1 MITAERDKS
10 GARTLEIETRGVLIT
25 VWRTVQA
32 GGFGP
37 RWIADA
43 VDLRTGRD
51 IGRYSHHATR
61 ERAMRSANRLLS
73 MARRGSVGGA
83 L

>member
-1 MITAERDKS
+1 MITAERDRS
-10 GARTLEIETRGVLIT
+10 GARTLQIETNGVLIT

-43 VDLRTGRD
+43 VDLRTGHD
-51 IGRYSHHATR
+51 VGRYSHHSTR
-61 ERAMRSANRLLS
+61 ERAARAASRLV
-73 MARRGSVGGA
+73 AKHRRCGVSR
-83 L
+83 